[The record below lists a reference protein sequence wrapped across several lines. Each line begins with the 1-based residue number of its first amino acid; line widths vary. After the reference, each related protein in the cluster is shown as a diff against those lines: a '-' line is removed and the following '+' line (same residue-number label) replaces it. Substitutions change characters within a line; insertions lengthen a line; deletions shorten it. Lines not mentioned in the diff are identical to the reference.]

1 MFICQVT
8 KKCSEAGEKSCKITV
23 LSRDKVYKEWRINE
37 ELRRMEEVVVGYG
50 KEIVRELTASEEGVQ
65 VWNEM
70 SEPERSKFLASF

>member
-8 KKCSEAGEKSCKITV
+8 GKMSEPCEKINKIV
-23 LSRDKVYKEWRINE
+23 VAKRDRVYFEKVFNE
-37 ELRRMEEVVVGYG
+37 ELRKYEELEVGRG
-50 KEIVRELTASEEGVQ
+50 WEVVRELTASEEGVQ